1 MTDYSSAY
9 LQKQQKKVSVHLN
22 CEISGCQLATSK
34 ENFSVLDKLV
44 FQYNN
49 VAFFRLIQPASPL

>member
-22 CEISGCQLATSK
+22 REASGCQLATSK

-49 VAFFRLIQPASPL
+49 VAFFLD